1 MRVDTCQTVA
11 SPLRGVFVPHGKKM
25 SNLDLVYN
33 YIDYHCAMMRRV
45 LESAAQISDE
55 QFIQDDAYSRGS
67 IRNLMVHL
75 TSTDRRWLAGIKNQP
90 DTGHLN
96 SGDYPDHE
104 SVRAILEQVAK
115 ELTEYVASLSDAEL
129 EEFPTDIP
137 NPRWQILLHMANH
150 GTDHRATILQKLTA
164 LGAPTFD
171 QDFIVW
177 LWKS

>member
-1 MRVDTCQTVA
+1 
-11 SPLRGVFVPHGKKM
+11 M

-45 LESAAQISDE
+45 LESAAQISNE
-55 QFIQDDAYSRGS
+55 QFLLDDAYSRGS
-67 IRNLMVHL
+67 IRNLIVHIV
-75 TSTDRRWLAGIKNQP
+75 STDRRWVAGLKNLP
-90 DTGHLN
+90 DVGHLN
-96 SGDYPDHE
+96 FEDYPNCE
-104 SVRAILEQVAK
+104 SVRSVFEQVAQ
-115 ELTEYVASLSDAEL
+115 ELTEYVASLSDADL

-164 LGAPTFD
+164 WGAPTFD